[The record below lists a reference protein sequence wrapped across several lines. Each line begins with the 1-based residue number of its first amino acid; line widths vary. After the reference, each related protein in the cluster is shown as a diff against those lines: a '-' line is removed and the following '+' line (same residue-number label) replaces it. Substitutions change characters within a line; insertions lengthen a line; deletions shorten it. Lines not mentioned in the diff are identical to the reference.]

1 MPMIDRTIK
10 LVLLLAV
17 FAVAGALS
25 ALAGDAKP
33 VEIERMTWTEVRDA
47 VAAGKTTIII
57 PAGGTEQNGR
67 HMVIGKHN
75 MIVAETARRTAVT
88 LGDALVAPVLAYVPE
103 GDPAKREG
111 NMAFPGTISLPDAVY
126 EGVLEAAAG
135 SFKEHGFKTIVLMGD
150 HGQTQAPQEAVAA
163 RLSKAWASAGVR
175 VINAREYYG
184 NNGGVAYLA
193 GQGLDRALFGT
204 HAGIE
209 DTAALMAIYP
219 AGVRFDAYKPDAD
232 GATGDARL
240 ATVQRGE
247 QLLRL
252 KVEAAVAEIK
262 AAKSKPVQAEATG
275 LFSRLYQ
282 MIFG

>member
-111 NMAFPGTISLPDAVY
+111 NMAFP
-126 EGVLEAAAG
+126 
-135 SFKEHGFKTIVLMGD
+135 
-150 HGQTQAPQEAVAA
+150 
-163 RLSKAWASAGVR
+163 
-175 VINAREYYG
+175 
-184 NNGGVAYLA
+184 
-193 GQGLDRALFGT
+193 
-204 HAGIE
+204 
-209 DTAALMAIYP
+209 
-219 AGVRFDAYKPDAD
+219 VRFRCRTPFTKAC
-232 GATGDARL
+232 
-240 ATVQRGE
+240 
-247 QLLRL
+247 LRPPP
-252 KVEAAVAEIK
+252 AA
-262 AAKSKPVQAEATG
+262 
-275 LFSRLYQ
+275 SRS
-282 MIFG
+282 MASRPSC